1 MQPMNVVH
9 WPAHF
14 TETYISLFSLICAKN
29 HFSRS
34 SISGKNLIFQGGILM
49 KRFLLIAVP
58 LCALVMLFSLV
69 SFSQTISEG
78 QGESDE
84 NPVVSYEF
92 EQGDVLATTDD
103 ELWQIGKIMEEGGK
117 GKDRELKV
125 LFANGEE
132 AWVKPAYVKKSV
144 SMIKR
149 NELRVGSAVFYTT
162 SQPGDFTN
170 HSIRFVSFRKGKITS
185 IGKLHRDVITV
196 NSDEVNW
203 KTQVVMA
210 K

>member
-1 MQPMNVVH
+1 MLTFFCSV
-9 WPAHF
+9 
-14 TETYISLFSLICAKN
+14 YILYSFIKSTAKN
-29 HFSRS
+29 TTYLDIFAMVHIHLPRVIFFG
-34 SISGKNLIFQGGILM
+34 GKFMKKVLM
-49 KRFLLIAVP
+49 VAVP
-58 LCALVMLFSLV
+58 LFFVLGFFSLV
-69 SFSQTISEG
+69 LFSRTALKAQD
-78 QGESDE
+78 ESDE
-84 NPVVSYEF
+84 NPVVSFEF

-103 ELWQIGKIMEEGGK
+103 DFWAVGKIMEEGGK
-117 GKDRELKV
+117 GKDREFKV

-132 AWVKPAYVKKSV
+132 SWVKPSYVKKSV

-149 NELRVGSAVFYTT
+149 NELRVGNAVFYTT
-162 SQPGDFTN
+162 TEPGDFRN